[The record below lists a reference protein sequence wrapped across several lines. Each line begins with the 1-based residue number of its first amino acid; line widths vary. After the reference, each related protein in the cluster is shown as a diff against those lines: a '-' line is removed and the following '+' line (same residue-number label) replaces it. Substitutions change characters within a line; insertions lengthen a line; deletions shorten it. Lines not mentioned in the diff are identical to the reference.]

1 MMAEIAMKA
10 RILREK
16 LKKNPD
22 SVFEVLG
29 KLEFLEE
36 EMILCLFE
44 FEKLHKA

>member
-16 LKKNPD
+16 LKNRPE

-29 KLEFLEE
+29 KLERLEE
-36 EMILCLFE
+36 EMVLCLFE
-44 FEKLHKA
+44 IERAK